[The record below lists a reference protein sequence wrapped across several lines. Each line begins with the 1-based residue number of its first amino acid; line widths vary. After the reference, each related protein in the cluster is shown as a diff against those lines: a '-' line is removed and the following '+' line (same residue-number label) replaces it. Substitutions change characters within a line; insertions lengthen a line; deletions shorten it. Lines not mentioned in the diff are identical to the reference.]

1 MRTNLMINRKQAP
14 PNRSRIVGCLM
25 LRILNIRSEVS
36 LSLSPLP
43 SMTCS
48 YSAPD
53 WL

>member
-25 LRILNIRSEVS
+25 LRILNIRLS